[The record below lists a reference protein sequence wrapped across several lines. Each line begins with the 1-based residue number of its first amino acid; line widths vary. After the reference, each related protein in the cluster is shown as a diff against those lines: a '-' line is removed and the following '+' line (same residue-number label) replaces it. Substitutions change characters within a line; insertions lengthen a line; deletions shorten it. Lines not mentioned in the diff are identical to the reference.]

1 LQKEEILNTTK
12 PFTISKAL
20 VMKAFKL
27 VKANDGVA
35 GVDQQSIES
44 FEEDLKDNLYKLWNR
59 LSSGSY
65 FPAAVKAVAIPK
77 KGGGERI
84 LGIPTVSDRIAQ
96 MVVKLVFE
104 PLVEPY
110 FYPDSY
116 GYRPEKSAL
125 DAIGITRKRC
135 WQSNWILEFD
145 IRPLRKL
152 AYREEFEGDTEHRT
166 AAYKSVRE
174 DSSTGSTYKLPLEV
188 EFPKRSI
195 KGLFDNI
202 PHELLLKAVRK
213 HTDNKW
219 VILYIERWLK
229 APMQLPNGDISIRT
243 KGTPQGGVISPVL
256 SNLFLHYVFDDWMK
270 RHYPTLKWCRYADD
284 GLVHGNREE
293 QMQELLV
300 NLKQRFENC
309 GLELHP
315 KKTKIVYC
323 KDGKREGE
331 YPNTK
336 FTFLG
341 YEFRRRKVQNSKD
354 NSLFVSFTPAVSQEA
369 QKSMRATIRKSGL
382 SRKTDSSIQDIAN
395 IYNPI
400 LRGWIQYYGK
410 YSVTEL
416 YSVMR
421 HFNQAIRRWIMRKY
435 KRFKG
440 RKIRAGEFLAAI
452 AKREP
457 NLFAHWEKGIIGAF
471 A

>member
-1 LQKEEILNTTK
+1 MSATK
-12 PFTISKAL
+12 PFTIPKEL
-20 VMKAFKL
+20 VMQAFKL
-27 VKANDGVA
+27 IKANDGSA
-35 GVDQQSIES
+35 GIDQQTIAS
-44 FEEDLKDNLYKLWNR
+44 FEENLKDNLYKIWNR

-65 FPAAVKAVAIPK
+65 FPPPVKAVMIPK
-77 KGGGERI
+77 KTGDERM
-84 LGIPTVSDRIAQ
+84 LGIPTISDRIAQ

-104 PLVEPY
+104 PLVEVC

-125 DAIGITRKRC
+125 DAICVTRQRC
-135 WQSNWILEFD
+135 WRSDWILEFD
-145 IRPLRKL
+145 
-152 AYREEFEGDTEHRT
+152 
-166 AAYKSVRE
+166 
-174 DSSTGSTYKLPLEV
+174 
-188 EFPKRSI
+188 I

-229 APMQLPNGDISIRT
+229 APMELPNGEHLNRA

-270 RHYPTLKWCRYADD
+270 RHYPALKWCRYADD
-284 GLVHGNREE
+284 GLVHGEELE

-300 NLKQRFENC
+300 ALKQRFEDC

-315 KKTKIVYC
+315 EKTKIVYC
-323 KDGKREGE
+323 KDGKRKGE
-331 YPNTK
+331 YPNTE

-341 YEFRRRKVQNSKD
+341 YSFRRRKVQNSRD
-354 NSLFVSFTPAVSQEA
+354 NSLFVSFTPAVSKEA
-369 QKSMRATIRKSGL
+369 QKSMRAKIRKSGL
-382 SRKTDSSIQDIAN
+382 SRKTEVSIQDIAD

-400 LRGWIQYYGK
+400 LRGWIEYYGK
-410 YSVTEL
+410 YNVAEL
-416 YSVMR
+416 SSVMR

-435 KRFKG
+435 KKFKG
-440 RKIRAGEFLAAI
+440 CKTRAGEFLAEI